1 MRRGVLNNHTFTEKK
16 LKRFARFFQSRRK
29 EGGKPSLIWYCRNHL
44 SAVHTLRSVTS
55 NSSAA
60 DLTASV
66 RVAPFRILART
77 AHARILRLLSGI
89 DRTNLR

>member
-1 MRRGVLNNHTFTEKK
+1 
-16 LKRFARFFQSRRK
+16 
-29 EGGKPSLIWYCRNHL
+29 
-44 SAVHTLRSVTS
+44 
-55 NSSAA
+55 
-60 DLTASV
+60 V